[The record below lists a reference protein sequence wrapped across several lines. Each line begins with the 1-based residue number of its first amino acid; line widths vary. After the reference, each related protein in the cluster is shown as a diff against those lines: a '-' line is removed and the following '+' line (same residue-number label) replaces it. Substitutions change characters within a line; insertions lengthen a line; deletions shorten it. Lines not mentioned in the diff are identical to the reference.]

1 MTIRPRVIAAHETL
15 GVPPTIR
22 QRHAAVTADICHNPD
37 DAFLSAHHQQRLI
50 EELRGEKITHF
61 RDLVFAAKAVPTAAQ
76 YGARFMLELFLR
88 GVKRPWHSRWA
99 VRRQGCDV
107 LKFVL

>member
-1 MTIRPRVIAAHETL
+1 MTVRPRVIAAHKTL
-15 GVPPTIR
+15 GVPSAFR

-50 EELRGEKITHF
+50 EEFRGEEIAHF
-61 RDLVFAAKAVPTAAQ
+61 RNLVFAAKAVPTAAQ
-76 YGARFMLELFLR
+76 YGTRFMFELFLR
-88 GVKRPWHSRWA
+88 GVECPWHTHWA

-107 LKFVL
+107 LKFIL